1 MSRRKRRQ
9 GDDDEEHDNLDRWLV
24 SYADFMTL
32 LFAFFVVMYAISAVN
47 VGKYKVLSESL
58 GSAFGSASEQNP
70 GSSKNKSKAI
80 TNKSNDSTVIR
91 QERSQM
97 TNVAN
102 DILHALSPLIR
113 EGKVRVTQTAHGV
126 SIEINA
132 SLLFAPGDAKL
143 AAESRQALG
152 AIANVLKMQR
162 NDIEI
167 DGYTDDVPISNSAF
181 ASNWELSAVRASSV
195 AREFMNNGVAENRL
209 MVVGNGPNKPI
220 MPNDTAENRARNRR
234 VEVVILSNL
243 PEAARETT
251 LVAPIVH

>member
-1 MSRRKRRQ
+1 MSRRKRR
-9 GDDDEEHDNLDRWLV
+9 DDDVEEHDNLDRWLV

-58 GSAFGSASEQNP
+58 GNAFGSSSEQNP
-70 GSSKNKSKAI
+70 GSSKSRSKSI
-80 TNKSNDSTVIR
+80 TNKANDNTAVR
-91 QERSQM
+91 QDRAQM

-113 EGKVRVTQTAHGV
+113 EGKVRVTQTARGV
-126 SIEINA
+126 NIEINA

-143 AAESRQALG
+143 AAESKQALR
-152 AIANVLKMQR
+152 AIADVLKMQR
-162 NDIEI
+162 NDIEV
-167 DGYTDDVPISNSAF
+167 DGYTDDVPISNAAF

-209 MVVGNGPNKPI
+209 MVVGYGSNKPI
-220 MPNDTAENRARNRR
+220 MPNDSAENRARNRR
-234 VEVVILSNL
+234 VEVVIQSGL

-251 LVAPIVH
+251 LVAPLSR

>member
-1 MSRRKRRQ
+1 MSRRRRRE
-9 GDDDEEHDNLDRWLV
+9 DDGEEHDNLDRWLV

-47 VGKYKVLSESL
+47 VSKYRVLSESL
-58 GSAFGSASEQNP
+58 GSAFGSATEQNP
-70 GSSKNKSKAI
+70 GSSKAKSKTA
-80 TNKSNDSTVIR
+80 TNKSNDNTAVR
-91 QERSQM
+91 QEQSHM

-132 SLLFAPGDAKL
+132 SLLFAPGDATL

-220 MPNDTAENRARNRR
+220 MPNDTVENRARNRR

-251 LVAPIVH
+251 LVAPIVR

>member
-1 MSRRKRRQ
+1 MMSRRRRRE
-9 GDDDEEHDNLDRWLV
+9 DDEEHDNLDRWLV

-58 GSAFGSASEQNP
+58 GNAFGSVDEQHP
-70 GSSKNKSKAI
+70 GSSK
-80 TNKSNDSTVIR
+80 TKSNSISNKANNNTAVR
-91 QERSQM
+91 QEQSQM

-113 EGKVRVTQTAHGV
+113 EGKVRVTQTARGV
-126 SIEINA
+126 NIEINA

-143 AAESRQALG
+143 AVESRQALR
-152 AIANVLKMQR
+152 AIADVLKMQR

-167 DGYTDDVPISNSAF
+167 DGYTDDVPISNAAF

-195 AREFMNNGVAENRL
+195 AREFMNYGVAENRL
-209 MVVGNGPNKPI
+209 MVVGYGPNKPI
-220 MPNDTAENRARNRR
+220 MPNDSAENRARNRR
-234 VEVVILSNL
+234 VEVVIQSAL

-251 LVAPIVH
+251 LVTPTR